1 MWKEKLGIALEFYN
15 LIVLSGQK
23 VEYMGKE

>member
-1 MWKEKLGIALEFYN
+1 MWKEKLGIALEFYI
-15 LIVLSGQK
+15 LIVLSRQK